1 MLHTE
6 ERAIRDSC
14 PRFFLSRRLFLETE
28 ISSAN
33 EPRIRNNS
41 RGARW
46 KISAASAFISR
57 EEFIILK
64 FLRKYVLTLQVFSY
78 ISQKEK
84 YANPGLYQSDIN
96 IKVFITHKKIQH
108 GLLSR
113 DIFQKYVQKL
123 V

>member
-14 PRFFLSRRLFLETE
+14 PRLFLSRRLFLETE

-41 RGARW
+41 QDAKW
-46 KISAASAFISR
+46 KILAASAFISR

-64 FLRKYVLTLQVFSY
+64 FLRKYVLTLQAFSY
-78 ISQKEK
+78 VSQEEK
-84 YANPGLYQSDIN
+84 YANSRLYQSDIN
-96 IKVFITHKKIQH
+96 IKVFLIHIKKYNMAYFREM
-108 GLLSR
+108 L
-113 DIFQKYVQKL
+113 FQNMRKFF
-123 V
+123 